1 MIYQKILQFYQNLEF
16 KESLLNKET
25 RVMNPYTEDNP
36 EVQRLLQEFYTK
48 YYSDTNNRTL
58 ILGINPGRLGA
69 GLTGIP
75 FTDSP
80 ALKNYCDINTSI
92 ATSETS
98 AAFVY
103 EFIKSFGGPEEF
115 YAQYFIGAACPLGF
129 THLNDKGNWVNWN
142 YYDSQEL
149 FQAVKPFMVKHLKN
163 QIEICGSN
171 ERAIVWGN
179 GKNFK
184 FLSAINKEEKL
195 FKAIVPLE
203 HPRYIMQYKRKSL
216 PIYIDKY
223 LEVFHQK

>member
-1 MIYQKILQFYQNLEF
+1 MIYQKILQFYQNLDF

-80 ALKNYCDINTSI
+80 ALKNYCNINTSI

-103 EFIKSFGGPEEF
+103 EFI
-115 YAQYFIGAACPLGF
+115 
-129 THLNDKGNWVNWN
+129 NN
-142 YYDSQEL
+142 
-149 FQAVKPFMVKHLKN
+149 
-163 QIEICGSN
+163 
-171 ERAIVWGN
+171 
-179 GKNFK
+179 
-184 FLSAINKEEKL
+184 LSS
-195 FKAIVPLE
+195 
-203 HPRYIMQYKRKSL
+203 M
-216 PIYIDKY
+216 
-223 LEVFHQK
+223 